1 MRHLVTCICHATR
14 PSMYVQSDEMH
25 EAMAA
30 YEAELELKEEQSNA
44 RISLR

>member
-1 MRHLVTCICHATR
+1 MRHLVTYICHATR

-25 EAMAA
+25 EAIEA

-44 RISLR
+44 RVSLR